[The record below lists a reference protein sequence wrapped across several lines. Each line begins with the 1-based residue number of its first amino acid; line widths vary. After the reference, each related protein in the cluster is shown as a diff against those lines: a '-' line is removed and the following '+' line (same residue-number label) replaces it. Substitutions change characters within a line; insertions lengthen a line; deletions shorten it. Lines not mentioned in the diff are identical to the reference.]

1 MEFLLCNIALPSIYI
16 VYAVRLKTR
25 ISFKTQFN
33 VLISVER
40 LSVYALLWVLCTLCL
55 ICSIL
60 SLIFCSNFNSS
71 PIWNDKWFDSI
82 YPLEH
87 LTETGSTPSCTGD
100 VCRLFR
106 FNHFS
111 NCCFPVLLVLALP
124 MVLTLNA

>member
-1 MEFLLCNIALPSIYI
+1 MEFLLCDIAFPSIHI

-33 VLISVER
+33 VSISVQR

-71 PIWNDKWFDSI
+71 LICNDKWFDSI

-87 LTETGSTPSCTGD
+87 LTETGSTPSRTGD
-100 VCRLFR
+100 VCRFFR

-111 NCCFPVLLVLALP
+111 NCCSRSVLAFLK
-124 MVLTLNA
+124 VLTLKA